1 MAWMSKAQGAPAG
14 GPAAYMRAVAARI
27 AEHLDE
33 RPPIDVSSPEAFL
46 VSVAD
51 AGLIRLEHRPEASTE
66 RVDPV
71 EALGDGPVAF
81 GEDVD
86 VADLEAD
93 VFESLSDA
101 RDEDVGDA
109 EEA

>member
-1 MAWMSKAQGAPAG
+1 MSKAKGAPPG
-14 GPAAYMRAVAARI
+14 GPEAYMRAVAARI
-27 AEHLDE
+27 AEHLDG
-33 RPPIDVSSPEAFL
+33 RPPIDVSDPEAFL
-46 VSVAD
+46 VSVAE
-51 AGLIRLEHRPEASTE
+51 AGLVRLEERPEASTE
-66 RVDPV
+66 RVDPI

-101 RDEDVGDA
+101 HDEDDDA
-109 EEA
+109 DQDV

>member
-1 MAWMSKAQGAPAG
+1 MSLSKGAPPG
-14 GPAAYMRAVAARI
+14 GPEAYMRAVAARI
-27 AEHLDE
+27 AEHLDG
-33 RPPIDVSSPEAFL
+33 RPPIDVSGPEAFL
-46 VSVAD
+46 ASVAE
-51 AGLIRLEHRPEASTE
+51 AGLVRLEERPEASTE
-66 RVDPV
+66 RMDPL

-101 RDEDVGDA
+101 HDEDIGDA
-109 EEA
+109 DET

>member
-1 MAWMSKAQGAPAG
+1 MSKAKGAPPG

-27 AEHLDE
+27 AEHLDG

-46 VSVAD
+46 ASVAE
-51 AGLIRLEHRPEASTE
+51 AGLVRLEERPEASTE
-66 RVDPV
+66 RVDPI

-101 RDEDVGDA
+101 HDEDDDA
-109 EEA
+109 DQ

>member
-1 MAWMSKAQGAPAG
+1 MAKAEGAPAG
-14 GPAAYMRAVAARI
+14 GRAAYMKGVAARI
-27 AEHLDE
+27 AERLDDA
-33 RPPIDVSSPEAFL
+33 PPIDVSSPEAFL
-46 VSVAD
+46 ESLAD
-51 AGLIRLEHRPEASTE
+51 AGLVRMEERAEASKE

-101 RDEDVGDA
+101 RDEDLGDA
-109 EEA
+109 DDA